1 MRPARSGAPRWL
13 PPALLLPLLLC
24 CPLAARGDCG
34 LPPDMPGATA
44 QLEGRT
50 AFPAGARVGYYC
62 NEGFAKIIGKVNVV
76 HCLPGGEWTRLEVF
90 CQRSCGITPSVLY
103 GHKKDIYIP
112 VSSHPA
118 GFVVEYECNPGYA
131 RNHSVS
137 ANITCLQNYTW
148 SKPEIFCYKRSC
160 PDPGKIENGHIRI
173 PTDILFT
180 SYIYFSCDPG
190 YKLVGKSSTSCYYE
204 GNDMIWDDPFPKCQ
218 EIPTTPQTPTT
229 MDAQGT
235 KAPSA
240 PPKPT
245 TVNVPAPKSPPTP
258 PHLTT
263 ANVPDTEG
271 TPALQNLTTR
281 SSSTTKALLIPQN
294 PTSPV
299 LAMDAPPP
307 SQKPVTA
314 SDSATTANTSPLS
327 KALST
332 EPQLAVQTLLLTDS
346 PATRATPEP
355 QSLTTAKA
363 SHAQSLP
370 ETQTFSTVHVPVTE
384 GPQTTQRLT
393 SAHIAATQNQT
404 VFTPPSTSRGS
415 GLLTAVVTITAS
427 GLTVGAVII
436 FIIIINKKFGR
447 SSSYYLHENSKALN
461 VMFHDFTET
470 DASEVCPGK

>member
-229 MDAQGT
+229 MDAQ
-235 KAPSA
+235 
-240 PPKPT
+240 
-245 TVNVPAPKSPPTP
+245 
-258 PHLTT
+258 
-263 ANVPDTEG
+263 
-271 TPALQNLTTR
+271 
-281 SSSTTKALLIPQN
+281 
-294 PTSPV
+294 
-299 LAMDAPPP
+299 
-307 SQKPVTA
+307 
-314 SDSATTANTSPLS
+314 
-327 KALST
+327 
-332 EPQLAVQTLLLTDS
+332 
-346 PATRATPEP
+346 
-355 QSLTTAKA
+355 
-363 SHAQSLP
+363 
-370 ETQTFSTVHVPVTE
+370 
-384 GPQTTQRLT
+384 
-393 SAHIAATQNQT
+393 ATQNQT

-427 GLTVGAVII
+427 ALITSMRTAKHSMLCFMISQRLMPQKYVLVNDKRKHIYDIDSFAYDAG
-436 FIIIINKKFGR
+436 
-447 SSSYYLHENSKALN
+447 SHWLHDLAKEEIRRKCIQVHRIS
-461 VMFHDFTET
+461 
-470 DASEVCPGK
+470 

>member
-190 YKLVGKSSTSCYYE
+190 NSYNSSDTHHNGCSRYQSPVSSSKTHHSECSSSKVPAHPSTSHHSKRSRHRRHTSSSESHYKKFFNY
-204 GNDMIWDDPFPKCQ
+204 
-218 EIPTTPQTPTT
+218 
-229 MDAQGT
+229 
-235 KAPSA
+235 
-240 PPKPT
+240 
-245 TVNVPAPKSPPTP
+245 KSPPNSSE
-258 PHLTT
+258 PHLTC
-263 ANVPDTEG
+263 
-271 TPALQNLTTR
+271 
-281 SSSTTKALLIPQN
+281 SSYGC
-294 PTSPV
+294 PT
-299 LAMDAPPP
+299 
-307 SQKPVTA
+307 
-314 SDSATTANTSPLS
+314 
-327 KALST
+327 
-332 EPQLAVQTLLLTDS
+332 
-346 PATRATPEP
+346 
-355 QSLTTAKA
+355 
-363 SHAQSLP
+363 
-370 ETQTFSTVHVPVTE
+370 TFS
-384 GPQTTQRLT
+384 
-393 SAHIAATQNQT
+393 
-404 VFTPPSTSRGS
+404 
-415 GLLTAVVTITAS
+415 
-427 GLTVGAVII
+427 
-436 FIIIINKKFGR
+436 
-447 SSSYYLHENSKALN
+447 
-461 VMFHDFTET
+461 ET
-470 DASEVCPGK
+470 RHSQ